1 MLQVHLPLMR
11 RGFAAEDAWQAFID
25 VGEVQPCNSTA
36 APSCTAVTRGIPP
49 LPLICPL
56 TNSMHGVGRLCS
68 CCLLKLSNITLLQH
82 VLLLSVS
89 NAVADAFMW
98 VHVFGQA

>member
-68 CCLLKLSNITLLQH
+68 CCLLKLFEY
-82 VLLLSVS
+82 
-89 NAVADAFMW
+89 NAVAACFIT
-98 VHVFGQA
+98 VRQQRCG